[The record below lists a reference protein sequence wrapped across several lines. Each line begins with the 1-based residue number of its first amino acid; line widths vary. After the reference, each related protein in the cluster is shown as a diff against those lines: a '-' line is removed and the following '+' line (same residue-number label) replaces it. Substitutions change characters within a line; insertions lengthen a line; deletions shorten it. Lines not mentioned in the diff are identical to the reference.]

1 MPASAGTK
9 SPVELGVTFR
19 ADSNGYITGIR
30 FYKSTGN
37 TGTHVGNLWS
47 SGGTLL
53 ASATFTGESAWMATG
68 EFFQSGG
75 DHGEHLLRGLLPHHH
90 WALQCDGELFRDHW
104 SGQCAAARPS
114 EQ

>member
-1 MPASAGTK
+1 MFVGWTGGVVRIFYLMLWHAQSSTLFPYTTLFRSRELVEQRGNVAGECD
-9 SPVELGVTFR
+9 VHGGECLG
-19 ADSNGYITGIR
+19 
-30 FYKSTGN
+30 
-37 TGTHVGNLWS
+37 
-47 SGGTLL
+47 
-53 ASATFTGESAWMATG
+53 MATG